1 MRGGE
6 QRVARYS
13 AFGEL
18 SDAAAVADEHDD
30 DARAACVEACSVA
43 LRLC

>member
-1 MRGGE
+1 MNS
-6 QRVARYS
+6 VLLPVP
-13 AFGEL
+13 AFSEL
-18 SDAAAVADEHDD
+18 SDAAAVADRHDD

>member
-13 AFGEL
+13 AFSEL
-18 SDAAAVADEHDD
+18 SDAAAVAEHDD